1 MEIISFK
8 INRIS
13 FDKLMLC
20 QTKVRPNAIIEISN
34 LLNNYLKSENRCL
47 VKSFNIP
54 YEIQ

>member
-34 LLNNYLKSENRCL
+34 LLNNYLKSENRCRR
-47 VKSFNIP
+47 VV
-54 YEIQ
+54 